1 MLLPASEDDP
11 AGHSSQLIEVI
22 EVLRY
27 RPILHGSHAPFVPV
41 PASPASQLK
50 QLALP
55 ASDFSPTP
63 QSLQEDDPGNFENV
77 LAAQST
83 HSVLPTAVLNL
94 PGMQG
99 KHAADALFGWYLP
112 DGQSKPSILLLFKL
126 KETEMEKVKN
136 LLFEYNN

>member
-1 MLLPASEDDP
+1 MIHD
-11 AGHSSQLIEVI
+11 
-22 EVLRY
+22 
-27 RPILHGSHAPFVPV
+27 SHAPFVPI
-41 PASPASQLK
+41 PASPASQFK

-55 ASDFSPTP
+55 SSDFSPTP

-99 KHAADALFGWYLP
+99 KHAADATSGWYSP
-112 DGQSKPSILLLFKL
+112 AGQSKPIILLLFKL
-126 KETEMEKVKN
+126 KKTETEKVKN
-136 LLFEYNN
+136 VLC

>member
-1 MLLPASEDDP
+1 MIHD
-11 AGHSSQLIEVI
+11 
-22 EVLRY
+22 
-27 RPILHGSHAPFVPV
+27 SHAPPVPV
-41 PASPASQLK
+41 PALPASQFK

-55 ASDFSPTP
+55 SSDFSPTP
-63 QSLQEDDPGNFENV
+63 QFSQEDDPGDVENV

-83 HSVLPTAVLNL
+83 HSVKPAADLNL

-136 LLFEYNN
+136 VLC